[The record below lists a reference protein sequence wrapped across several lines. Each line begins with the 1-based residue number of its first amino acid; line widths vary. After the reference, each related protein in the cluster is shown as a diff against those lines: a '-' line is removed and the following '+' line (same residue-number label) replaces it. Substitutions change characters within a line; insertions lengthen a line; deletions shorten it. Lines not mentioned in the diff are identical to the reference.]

1 MHSSASNS
9 SLRAFVTGF
18 SAHRSFRVVI
28 SEFLVPSALRWPIS
42 PRRVHRGM
50 RTESKQI
57 TGYERL
63 FTNTEADCHKESGSI
78 PVERPMDHGR
88 SIWIRCLDP
97 YLPLELRSRGW
108 LENLAKYEGIRP
120 IHTLPKLLQ
129 EAQPHFRMGLLSYL
143 ALQEG
148 RLDAVLW
155 LVRAMLSCKR
165 YSYEP
170 HYSIDEIWRTVG
182 SLDEFTAKFPSPLEL
197 PRRTEKSLLT
207 LDEITD
213 LQTPPGEG
221 LYVSSTRIVI
231 GQILQCVGHMILE
244 SGSPN
249 TGHQHKIKSTALQI
263 LAYMHHYD
271 AIPPLIYDYGSAKDY
286 PVFRKPPI
294 LFLMRSR
301 ILVALSDALWRA
313 QEKKAIAQATP
324 TSLKYDYEGHE
335 LPGAEIPPSLYSL
348 GRGIW
353 LELILWACA
362 EGCWHTEAAKILN
375 EMATRKS
382 AEPWAVASWDAIR
395 NEILSTL
402 PTGATL
408 DVDSM
413 ESAVSTY
420 EGYNAGQSFQTLNS
434 SCIQSLPS
442 AVRSSYVQP
451 RRQYR
456 K

>member
-1 MHSSASNS
+1 
-9 SLRAFVTGF
+9 
-18 SAHRSFRVVI
+18 
-28 SEFLVPSALRWPIS
+28 
-42 PRRVHRGM
+42 M
-50 RTESKQI
+50 RTASKQVD
-57 TGYERL
+57 GYERL
-63 FTNTEADCHKESGSI
+63 VTDTEAGGHKEAGRLS
-78 PVERPMDHGR
+78 VERPLDHER
-88 SIWIRCLDP
+88 SVWIRCLDS
-97 YLPLELRSRGW
+97 YLPLELRSTGW
-108 LENLAKYEGIRP
+108 LENLANYEGIRP

-129 EAQPHFRMGLLSYL
+129 EAQPHFRMGLLSYV

-170 HYSIDEIWRTVG
+170 HDSIEEIWCTVG
-182 SLDEFTAKFPSPLEL
+182 SLDEFTAKFPSPLKR
-197 PRRTEKSLLT
+197 PHRTEKSLLT

-231 GQILQCVGHMILE
+231 GHILQCVGHMILE
-244 SGSPN
+244 SGPPE

-286 PVFRKPPI
+286 PAFRKPPI

-313 QEKKAIAQATP
+313 QENKVIAEATP
-324 TSLKYDYEGHE
+324 TSVGDGYEGHE
-335 LPGAEIPPSLYSL
+335 LPGAEIPPPLYPL
-348 GRGIW
+348 GKGIW

-362 EGCWHTEAAKILN
+362 EGSWHAEAAKILS
-375 EMATRKS
+375 EMVTRKGI
-382 AEPWAVASWDAIR
+382 EPWAVANWDAIR
-395 NEILSTL
+395 NKILSTL
-402 PTGATL
+402 PAGATL

-413 ESAVSTY
+413 GSAVSTY
-420 EGYNAGQSFQTLNS
+420 EGYNAGQSLHKDMYSKLNR
-434 SCIQSLPS
+434 CHQILLYS
-442 AVRSSYVQP
+442 ALETIS
-451 RRQYR
+451 
-456 K
+456 